1 VDEFLKALGAAGVAL
16 QKMSDAWQALDSA
29 DSDKVN
35 MCQGWAEAFSCSVDD
50 VPFILWGIHDELE
63 EGGK

>member
-1 VDEFLKALGAAGVAL
+1 
-16 QKMSDAWQALDSA
+16 
-29 DSDKVN
+29 